1 MELCREKEISSFTC
15 DIRVHFIYSIFI
27 KLLFRVT
34 VTFFVTV
41 STLAFNYYPDRVWLF
56 YLKMDLYRFEFYD
69 KHKASK
75 RRNFWSSFFNFFTLS
90 KCLNV
95 NQLSL
100 CLLSLFNSIWI
111 SVYLEAHFQDSH
123 FHTWIFFEYIFYNL
137 T

>member
-1 MELCREKEISSFTC
+1 MELCREKEISSFAC

-27 KLLFRVT
+27 KLLFRN
-34 VTFFVTV
+34 FFRDGFDISVQLLSGSRMIILFKNGLV
-41 STLAFNYYPDRVWLF
+41 PFRVL
-56 YLKMDLYRFEFYD
+56 RD